1 MRLAS
6 PGWGGRLPLSGPALP
21 EGYPSSK
28 MPRVPEHAVVSRLSD
43 RSGLAVK
50 RQSAEYLSDSVIV
63 IKMRSAGV
71 CGTDLAILAGTRP
84 GQAEVLGH
92 EGVGIVLYAPEDC
105 GVSKGARVIVNPV
118 HRKHPRTV
126 IGHSRDGVFRE
137 LFCLDAA
144 DAVEG
149 SHLVLCPTG
158 CSLEDTELVLA
169 EPLASVLYSLELLRE
184 KCGAASLLIRGSGT
198 VGILAAKLWPILT
211 GSFAILVSKSEA
223 HARWLRESTRW
234 PANVRIC
241 CGTTLA
247 SAIGD
252 CSGSSGFN
260 AAILCCSRE
269 SAPEGLCWLLD
280 VVQDGRSMMRRRAAL
295 EDLDDVHAPAA
306 TRARVDR
313 LVGWG
318 SAIGGLLLLCRLHR
332 CHRSNQL
339 TRPHDGLG
347 LGAAGQQTAVPY
359 PVESAWQD
367 VDQEPPDE
375 LVRLERHG
383 LVAAGPLDPVV
394 FVAER
399 YAGRVG
405 GDKAAVG
412 DRDPVGVAGQIG

>member
-1 MRLAS
+1 M
-6 PGWGGRLPLSGPALP
+6 SGPALP

-71 CGTDLAILAGTRP
+71 CGTDLAILGGTRP

-105 GVSKGARVIVNPV
+105 GVSKGARVIINPV

-149 SHLVLCPTG
+149 SHLVLCPMG

-211 GSFAILVSKSEA
+211 GSSAILVSKSEA

-247 SAIGD
+247 SAIGE
-252 CSGSSGFN
+252 CSGGPGFN

-280 VVQDGRSMMRRRAAL
+280 VVHDGATIDLMAGFPAAYREARL
-295 EDLDDVHAPAA
+295 GGADLDGVRWNNICGISGSPPTAV
-306 TRARVDR
+306 VDR
-313 LVGWG
+313 SSGKSLYLIGHRG
-318 SAIGGLLLLCRLHR
+318 TGKRHILQAIELLSRRVISMADIPHRLLTLEQLPGAVNQMLSTKTRHTTNWVKAIVDFSQTDGGE
-332 CHRSNQL
+332 SN
-339 TRPHDGLG
+339 
-347 LGAAGQQTAVPY
+347 
-359 PVESAWQD
+359 
-367 VDQEPPDE
+367 
-375 LVRLERHG
+375 
-383 LVAAGPLDPVV
+383 
-394 FVAER
+394 
-399 YAGRVG
+399 
-405 GDKAAVG
+405 GDC
-412 DRDPVGVAGQIG
+412 